1 MEPMWA
7 AVAAAGVV
15 LAVILLWKLA
25 KLAVKIALVVAAA
38 LILFFLARQAGLL

>member
-1 MEPMWA
+1 MWA

-25 KLAVKIALVVAAA
+25 KLAVKIALVVGAA
-38 LILFFLARQAGLL
+38 LIIFYLAQQSGLI